1 MLRAACILMLMAS
14 PEGTMTIFAKRIAGA
29 AALGVTM
36 LIGTPAYP
44 PRPLPAKTNP

>member
-36 LIGTPAYP
+36 LIGSDLSAQAGV
-44 PRPLPAKTNP
+44 RCDA